1 MGQRLQAFLIAKV
14 VPHGGGRARYR
25 CIAAPHYQKCACPI
39 HIRSV
44 CRLLTLL
51 RQPGNARIVREELA
65 SIAGKYGPYMREETL
80 APRIPC
86 PFAAYL
92 LNVAFSCD
100 VYEPYAAPG
109 SFGGVLDAKMS
120 CWGDNNTGIT
130 VIDVTDP
137 EDAAY
142 GFFGSRGSP
151 TVDSLFDESGEDAF
165 DSGDDDPNSGA
176 EDSRRIGGG
185 AGRDRWE
192 VSAAEAEGDAGFV
205 TDSDEDEDDL
215 QQASSQLW
223 QAKVVKDLDLED
235 RENQTAAQAP
245 PISGDIPSLLSL
257 TIGPAV
263 MQVLESGDY
272 SSIEPVLLQSDKHP
286 HFLAVFRQIPGPFP
300 DKGLALVQRIFD
312 EMGGRV
318 DLSSVQLSAEQL
330 VRVLNR
336 DTYEEIDLSGNTQL
350 TRDTFPH
357 LLASLPPTRRLVL
370 FRTSISVNDMQ
381 KLLLNQTLFRNVQE
395 LIHPA
400 THNWTDA
407 NNFPEAFTVDVYQDS
422 GICSKNAVCLPLCS
436 PTPIA
441 QNLIMLLELMLSDN
455 FLMMFHFDYAMLDGN
470 AALEAVFGTALLPEG
485 RSWSEREVSCTPCPP
500 SGVKPNEG
508 GWRFLLEFDKG
519 LPHRAKYGF
528 PTAKGPLTR
537 SRFYVYDLPGF
548 LARLEKDG
556 KPPLPPALEEKLRE
570 AFDRLSKRAKLM
582 SYRHYKARCI
592 SAARK
597 VMTWESV
604 NGVPWH

>member
-1 MGQRLQAFLIAKV
+1 MGQRHQAFLIAKV

-25 CIAAPHYQKCACPI
+25 CIAALHHQNCDRPI
-39 HIRSV
+39 YVRSV

-65 SIAGKYGPYMREETL
+65 SIQGKYGPYMREKSL
-80 APRIPC
+80 APKILC

-120 CWGDNNTGIT
+120 YYNNAGIT
-130 VIDVTDP
+130 VVDVTDP

-142 GFFGSRGSP
+142 GFLGSRGSP
-151 TVDSLFDESGEDAF
+151 EVDSLFDE
-165 DSGDDDPNSGA
+165 
-176 EDSRRIGGG
+176 IL
-185 AGRDRWE
+185 
-192 VSAAEAEGDAGFV
+192 AAEAEDDAGFV
-205 TDSDEDEDDL
+205 TDSDEDEGDL
-215 QQASSQLW
+215 QQAWSQLW
-223 QAKVVKDLDLED
+223 QAKVVKDLEIIEVWPKAFRLSKALKQQLED
-235 RENQTAAQAP
+235 RENQTAAHAP

-257 TIGPAV
+257 TIRPAV

-286 HFLAVFRQIPGPFP
+286 HFLAVLHQIPGPFP
-300 DKGLALVQRIFD
+300 DTGLALVQRISD

-330 VRVLNR
+330 VRVLTR

-357 LLASLPPTRRLVL
+357 LLASLPPTHRLVL

-400 THNWTDA
+400 THNWTDT

-422 GICSKNAVCLPLCS
+422 GTCSKNAVCLPLCS

-441 QNLIMLLELMLSDN
+441 QNLITLLELMLSDN
-455 FLMMFHFDYAMLDGN
+455 FLMMFHFDYAMLEGD

-508 GWRFLLEFDKG
+508 GWRFLLEFDRG

-556 KPPLPPALEEKLRE
+556 KPPLPPALEENLRE

-597 VMTWESV
+597 VMAWESV
-604 NGVPWH
+604 NGVPWG

>member
-1 MGQRLQAFLIAKV
+1 MGQRHQAFLIAKV

-25 CIAAPHYQKCACPI
+25 CIAALHHQNCDRPI
-39 HIRSV
+39 YVRSL
-44 CRLLTLL
+44 CRLLKLL
-51 RQPGNARIVREELA
+51 RQPGNARIVREDLA
-65 SIAGKYGPYMREETL
+65 SIQGKYGPYMREKPL

-109 SFGGVLDAKMS
+109 SFGGVLDAKMG
-120 CWGDNNTGIT
+120 CWSGGTFIAEDLLTWILFGPNNNAGIT
-130 VIDVTDP
+130 VVDVTDP

-142 GFFGSRGSP
+142 GFLRSRGSP
-151 TVDSLFDESGEDAF
+151 EVDSLFDESGDDDF
-165 DSGDDDPNSGA
+165 DFDGDDPDRTTEEP
-176 EDSRRIGGG
+176 RRIGEAVTRL
-185 AGRDRWE
+185 AG
-192 VSAAEAEGDAGFV
+192 S
-205 TDSDEDEDDL
+205 DL
-215 QQASSQLW
+215 QQAWSQLW
-223 QAKVVKDLDLED
+223 QAKVVKDLEIIEVWPKAFRLSKALKQQLED
-235 RENQTAAQAP
+235 RENQTAAHAP

-257 TIGPAV
+257 TIRPAV

-272 SSIEPVLLQSDKHP
+272 SSIEPVLLQSDP

-350 TRDTFPH
+350 TQDTFLH
-357 LLASLPPTRRLVL
+357 LLVSLPPTHRLVL
-370 FRTSISVNDMQ
+370 FRTSISVKDMQ
-381 KLLLNQTLFRNVQE
+381 NLLLNQTLFRNVQE

-400 THNWTDA
+400 THSWADTSHLPD
-407 NNFPEAFTVDVYQDS
+407 AFTVDVYQDS
-422 GICSKNAVCLPLCS
+422 GKCRLLTCSKNAVCLPLCS
-436 PTPIA
+436 PAPIA
-441 QNLIMLLELMLSDN
+441 QNLITLLELMLSDN
-455 FLMMFHFDYAMLDGN
+455 LMMFHFDYAMLAGD

-485 RSWSEREVSCTPCPP
+485 RSWSEREMSCTPCPP
-500 SGVKPNEG
+500 SGIKPNEG
-508 GWRFLLEFDKG
+508 GWRFLLEFDRG
-519 LPHRAKYGF
+519 LPHRAEYGF

-556 KPPLPPALEEKLRE
+556 KPPLPPALEENLRE
-570 AFDRLSKRAKLM
+570 AFDRL
-582 SYRHYKARCI
+582 
-592 SAARK
+592 
-597 VMTWESV
+597 
-604 NGVPWH
+604 

>member
-1 MGQRLQAFLIAKV
+1 M
-14 VPHGGGRARYR
+14 
-25 CIAAPHYQKCACPI
+25 
-39 HIRSV
+39 
-44 CRLLTLL
+44 
-51 RQPGNARIVREELA
+51 
-65 SIAGKYGPYMREETL
+65 
-80 APRIPC
+80 
-86 PFAAYL
+86 
-92 LNVAFSCD
+92 
-100 VYEPYAAPG
+100 
-109 SFGGVLDAKMS
+109 
-120 CWGDNNTGIT
+120 
-130 VIDVTDP
+130 
-137 EDAAY
+137 
-142 GFFGSRGSP
+142 
-151 TVDSLFDESGEDAF
+151 
-165 DSGDDDPNSGA
+165 
-176 EDSRRIGGG
+176 
-185 AGRDRWE
+185 
-192 VSAAEAEGDAGFV
+192 
-205 TDSDEDEDDL
+205 
-215 QQASSQLW
+215 
-223 QAKVVKDLDLED
+223 
-235 RENQTAAQAP
+235 
-245 PISGDIPSLLSL
+245 
-257 TIGPAV
+257 
-263 MQVLESGDY
+263 
-272 SSIEPVLLQSDKHP
+272 
-286 HFLAVFRQIPGPFP
+286 
-300 DKGLALVQRIFD
+300 
-312 EMGGRV
+312 
-318 DLSSVQLSAEQL
+318 
-330 VRVLNR
+330 
-336 DTYEEIDLSGNTQL
+336 
-350 TRDTFPH
+350 
-357 LLASLPPTRRLVL
+357 
-370 FRTSISVNDMQ
+370 
-381 KLLLNQTLFRNVQE
+381 NQTLFRNVQE

-455 FLMMFHFDYAMLDGN
+455 FLMMFHFDYAMLEGN

-528 PTAKGPLTR
+528 VRTMPDGTFGAEPREKRNYFPQEIEAAEEDDGNESDWTDVSSDEDDDAEGEEPGAADVAPAQDGSSGRTAEPTAKGPLTR

-592 SAARK
+592 SAARE